1 MSYLEDGED
10 FTVVHDQP
18 DFYSDRHLDS
28 SDSSD
33 NADNSNA
40 SRWFDCFRKRERRKE
55 MHILQR

>member
-18 DFYSDRHLDS
+18 DFYSDRHLDL
-28 SDSSD
+28 DSSD

-40 SRWFDCFRKRERRKE
+40 SRWFDCFEKQERRKE
-55 MHILQR
+55 MHILQQ